1 MNSDYDNVGNGSMRF
16 HDEEVERYRALLEY
30 GVLDTAPEE
39 AFDEISRL
47 AAYICK
53 TPIALITFV
62 DEGREW
68 FKSVTGLDADIS
80 EVPRDKSFGAYVI
93 NNQGDFLSISNPL
106 EDDRTKRN
114 PFLNKLKDINFIA
127 GVPLTDDAGHK
138 LGSLSVM
145 GFTPKELSSE
155 QISMLHTIARKV
167 VLQLEKNRNAVEERE
182 RRHETGLRVAAA
194 SGDVLENNGSAKE
207 EDSEYSA
214 PAPDNPV
221 LKAEAGT
228 VNPEAGADEEG
239 PEAIRNEIRGRLGDL
254 ERQNKKLLLLCEMD
268 ELLQA
273 SRTEEEVYT
282 IIAHYSKLLFPEGSG
297 GLFIFNDILTLL
309 ECVTSWGEIKS
320 QREFL
325 PDKCWA
331 LRLAR
336 VHMSNSLSRELYCQH
351 LDHSESVN
359 YFCAPLVA
367 RGKTLGLLYIEQG
380 SSSGSETDAHARH
393 AYDQHIAATAAKLS
407 ALSLANI
414 QHHESLK
421 NFAIYDSLTGLFNR
435 RYMEETLKREISR
448 VTRNKEPL
456 GLIMI
461 DIDHFKQFNDTYG
474 HTAGDMLL
482 KSIGDFFR
490 DSIRREDI
498 ACRYGGEEFVL
509 ILPGSSLENT
519 FRRAEQ
525 LHEEI
530 KRVRV
535 RHRGGFISSVQVS
548 MGVVV
553 FSEHGN
559 SAELL
564 LESADKA
571 LYKAKSLGRNRIVVA

>member
-1 MNSDYDNVGNGSMRF
+1 MNSDYDNVRNGSMRF
-16 HDEEVERYRALLEY
+16 HDEEVERYRALLDY

-39 AFDEISRL
+39 AFDETARL
-47 AAYICK
+47 AAYICR

-68 FKSVTGLDADIS
+68 FKSVTGLDTDMV

-93 NNQGDFLSISNPL
+93 NDQGDFLSISNPL

-114 PFLNKLKDINFIA
+114 PLLNRLRDINFIA

-155 QISMLHTIARKV
+155 QISLLHTIARKV
-167 VLQLEKNRNAVEERE
+167 VLQLEKRRNAAEAEEKKQDG
-182 RRHETGLRVAAA
+182 GLRVAPQ
-194 SGDVLENNGSAKE
+194 SVQQNNGSMKE
-207 EDSEYSA
+207 KGHEFLA
-214 PAPDNPV
+214 PGTDDPA
-221 LKAEAGT
+221 LEADAQT
-228 VNPEAGADEEG
+228 VDPETGMDEEG
-239 PEAIRNEIRGRLGDL
+239 PEAIRNEIRDRLGDL
-254 ERQNKKLLLLCEMD
+254 EKQNKKLLLLCEMD

-297 GLFIFNDILTLL
+297 GLFVFNDILTLL

-351 LDHSESVN
+351 LDHTESVN

-367 RGKTLGLLYIEQG
+367 RGRTLGLLYIEQG
-380 SSSGSETDAHARH
+380 NYSGSKAHAQMENK
-393 AYDQHIAATAAKLS
+393 YDQHIAATAAKLS

-490 DSIRREDI
+490 DGIRREDI

-525 LHEEI
+525 LHEYI

>member
-1 MNSDYDNVGNGSMRF
+1 MRF
-16 HDEEVERYRALLEY
+16 HDEEVERYRALLDY

-39 AFDEISRL
+39 VFDEISRL

-68 FKSVTGLDADIS
+68 FKSVTGLETDIT
-80 EVPRDKSFGAYVI
+80 EVPRDKSFGTYVI
-93 NNQGDFLSISNPL
+93 NNQEDFLSISNPL

-114 PFLNKLKDINFIA
+114 PFLNGLRDINFIA

-138 LGSLSVM
+138 LGSLCVM
-145 GFTPKELSSE
+145 GFTPKDLSSE

-167 VLQLEKNRNAVEERE
+167 VLQLEKGRNAAEEQE
-182 RRHETGLRVAAA
+182 KQEDAGLRVART
-194 SGDVLENNGSAKE
+194 SGEPQNNGSVKE
-207 EDSEYSA
+207 EGDEYSA
-214 PAPDNPV
+214 SSPDNPA
-221 LKAEAGT
+221 LKAEAET
-228 VNPEAGADEEG
+228 VNPQTEVDEEG

-254 ERQNKKLLLLCEMD
+254 EKQNKKLLLLCEMD

-282 IIAHYSKLLFPEGSG
+282 IIVHYSKLLFPGGSG
-297 GLFIFNDILTLL
+297 GLFVVNDILTLL

-325 PDKCWA
+325 PDRCWA

-367 RGKTLGLLYIEQG
+367 RGRTLGLLYIEQG
-380 SSSGSETDAHARH
+380 NYSGRKAYVQVENT
-393 AYDQHIAATAAKLS
+393 YDQHIAATAAKLS

-490 DSIRREDI
+490 DGIRREDI

-525 LHEEI
+525 LHEDI

>member
-1 MNSDYDNVGNGSMRF
+1 MRF
-16 HDEEVERYRALLEY
+16 HDEEVERYRALLDY

-47 AAYICK
+47 AAYICR

-68 FKSVTGLDADIS
+68 FKSVTGLDTDMV

-114 PFLNKLKDINFIA
+114 PLLNRLRDINFIA
-127 GVPLTDDAGHK
+127 GVPLIDDAGHK

-145 GFTPKELSSE
+145 GFTPRELSSE
-155 QISMLHTIARKV
+155 QIALLHTIARKV
-167 VLQLEKNRNAVEERE
+167 VLQLEKRRYTAEEQE
-182 RRHETGLRVAAA
+182 KEQDAGLRVAPH
-194 SGDVLENNGSAKE
+194 SVRQNNGAMKE
-207 EDSEYSA
+207 KGQEFL
-214 PAPDNPV
+214 APDTDTPA
-221 LKAEAGT
+221 LGTEAET
-228 VNPEAGADEEG
+228 VVDPETETDEEG

-254 ERQNKKLLLLCEMD
+254 EKQNKKLLLLCEMD

-297 GLFIFNDILTLL
+297 GLFVFNDILTLL

-351 LDHSESVN
+351 LDHTESVN

-367 RGKTLGLLYIEQG
+367 RGRTLGLLYIEQG
-380 SSSGSETDAHARH
+380 NYSGSKAHAQ
-393 AYDQHIAATAAKLS
+393 AENKYEEHIAATAAKLS

-414 QHHESLK
+414 KHHEALK

-461 DIDHFKQFNDTYG
+461 DIDHFKQFNDTHG

-482 KSIGDFFR
+482 KSIGEFFKEG
-490 DSIRREDI
+490 IRREDI

-525 LHEEI
+525 LHEDI

-553 FSEHGN
+553 FSEHGH

>member
-1 MNSDYDNVGNGSMRF
+1 MNSDYDNVRNGGMRF

-68 FKSVTGLDADIS
+68 FKSVTGLDTDVA

-114 PFLNKLKDINFIA
+114 PFLNRLKDINFIA

-155 QISMLHTIARKV
+155 QISMLHSIARTV
-167 VLQLEKNRNAVEERE
+167 VLQLEKGRNAAEERE
-182 RRHETGLRVAAA
+182 RRHETGLRVAPA
-194 SGDVLENNGSAKE
+194 SGDLQNNGSVKE
-207 EDSEYSA
+207 KEREYLA
-214 PAPDNPV
+214 PAPDSTV
-221 LKAEAGT
+221 LKAEVGT
-228 VNPEAGADEEG
+228 GDLPAGADEEG
-239 PEAIRNEIRGRLGDL
+239 PEAIRNEIRDRLGDL
-254 ERQNKKLLLLCEMD
+254 EVQNKKLLLLCEMD

-282 IIAHYSKLLFPEGSG
+282 IIAHYSKLLFPGGSG
-297 GLFIFNDILTLL
+297 GLFVFNDILTLL

-336 VHMSNSLSRELYCQH
+336 VHISNSLSRELYCQH
-351 LDHSESVN
+351 LDHSESVD

-367 RGKTLGLLYIEQG
+367 RGRALGLLYIEQG
-380 SSSGSETDAHARH
+380 GVSGNEADTRARNT
-393 AYDQHIAATAAKLS
+393 YDQHIAATAAKLS

-490 DSIRREDI
+490 DGIRREDI

-525 LHEEI
+525 LHDEI